1 MLKVALP
8 SGDLKEETLK
18 LFEKAGLIKGE
29 KVQDPRI
36 EKIEF
41 LRAAEIPCYLGY
53 GKFDLGIVGADLI
66 EEQGV
71 EVEKICELLYASRT
85 RGGVRVVLA
94 IPRSSEI
101 NDSKGIKPGSLIATR
116 FPNITE
122 RYFDRL
128 GIPIHIC
135 PAYPPDTEKRVSAGL
150 ADACVEVTETGG
162 TIKRE
167 NLKIIDTILEST
179 TLLIAN
185 KASYR
190 DSKKRKAI
198 EEIETLLQGALA
210 ETQ

>member
-1 MLKVALP
+1 MLRIALP
-8 SGDLKEETLK
+8 AGDLKEPTLK
-18 LFEKAGLIKGE
+18 FFEKAGLTEGEGIK
-29 KVQDPRI
+29 DPRI

-66 EEQGV
+66 EEQRV

-85 RGGVRVVLA
+85 RGKVKVVLA
-94 IPRSSEI
+94 IPQSSEI
-101 NDSKGIKPGSLIATR
+101 NDSKRIKPGSLIATR
-116 FPNITE
+116 FPNLTE
-122 RYFDRL
+122 RYFAQL
-128 GIPIHIC
+128 GIPVHIC
-135 PAYPPDTEKRVSAGL
+135 PAYPPDTEKRVSGGL

-162 TIKRE
+162 AIRRE
-167 NLKIIDTILEST
+167 GLKIIDTILEST

-185 KASYR
+185 KDSYR

-198 EEIETLLQGALA
+198 EEIGAFLQGALA